1 MFGPLRPS
9 RELGSSS
16 KSPAHAT
23 IQSCRGACMLHCA
36 TLLVYTLTISPSA
49 TDGPSPMQL
58 TGACRPCGSSSPC
71 SCCPCLVRFLGVC
84 LTVQKPTVRTYRI
97 EKTLPQCSDLTF
109 YTAFAPSPHTLH
121 YTDIIRRWNALQL
134 LFSVFDIDLF
144 LHTPLLRPYQTI
156 PSPFCNVSRQP
167 FLYWI
172 P

>member
-1 MFGPLRPS
+1 MQGCLHAALRYS
-9 RELGSSS
+9 
-16 KSPAHAT
+16 
-23 IQSCRGACMLHCA
+23 ACC
-36 TLLVYTLTISPSA
+36 TLAFSPSA

-109 YTAFAPSPHTLH
+109 YTAFAASPHTLH
-121 YTDIIRRWNALQL
+121 HTVIIRLE
-134 LFSVFDIDLF
+134 
-144 LHTPLLRPYQTI
+144 RPAATFFCSRHRPI
-156 PSPFCNVSRQP
+156 LTHPSLSNLPTRLSSLSNVSRQP
-167 FLYWI
+167 FLCWI